1 MPPPRTQNPPTVAAV
16 EGSEVLSGEDR
27 LGTQNTRKA
36 VTPSD
41 RRRDR
46 VGLHSAIRRLLIGHA
61 ANTRPGTHAGNVYR
75 TAACTW
81 VRVSDVAVVR
91 PADRDSYHYKGLT
104 TCGSV
109 WVCPLCASKI
119 QERRRTE
126 VAQAIAFADAR
137 GDDMLMVSYTFPH
150 RVDQPLALLLRLQQA
165 AIKKLRESRAYVA
178 AMLSIGNAGRIRSL
192 EVTHGQN
199 GWHPHTHELLF
210 HRSEADPVHL
220 RTVLAIQWLRACK
233 SVGLFQPDRDD
244 ELSFLARSV
253 DVRIG
258 GDGVGQYL
266 AKLDDQGKWGLSHE
280 VTKSSSKQGRNAGR
294 HPFALASEKG
304 TRHLFLE
311 YVDAMKGQRQLVWSR
326 GLKAAVGIEEK
337 TDEELAQE
345 DTARTVDRI
354 EIPLP
359 AWRIVLGNDARF
371 EVVQAAQEGGYTAVR
386 ELLIL
391 LGYTEPTEADPCDPT
406 IPAGT

>member
-1 MPPPRTQNPPTVAAV
+1 MPPPRTQNPSTVGAV
-16 EGSEVLSGEDR
+16 EGSETQSGGHQ
-27 LGTQNTRKA
+27 LGDKNTRTG

-46 VGLHSAIRRLLIGHA
+46 FGLHSAIRRLLIGHVM
-61 ANTRPGTHAGNVYR
+61 NTQPGVHAGNVFR

-81 VRVSDVAVVR
+81 VRISPTDLAVVR
-91 PADRDSYHYKGLT
+91 PADRDSYHYKGLI

-150 RVDQPLALLLRLQQA
+150 RVNQPLALLLRLQQA
-165 AIKKLRESRAYVA
+165 AIKKLREGRSYKE
-178 AMLSIGNAGRIRSL
+178 AMARISSVGRIRSL
-192 EVTHGQN
+192 EVTYGQN

-210 HRSEADPVHL
+210 HRSQVDPVEL
-220 RTVLAIQWLRACK
+220 RTALAMQWLRACK
-233 SVGLFQPDRDD
+233 AVGLFQPERDD
-244 ELSFLARSV
+244 ELAFLARSV

-258 GDGVGQYL
+258 GDGVGNYL

-280 VTKSSSKQGRNAGR
+280 VTKSSSKQGRTTGQ
-294 HPFALASEKG
+294 HPFALAAEKV

-311 YVDAMKGQRQLVWSR
+311 YVEAMKGQRQLVWSR

-345 DTARTVDRI
+345 ETARTVDRI
-354 EIPLP
+354 EIAPQ
-359 AWRIVLGNDARF
+359 AWRVVLGNDARF
-371 EVVQAAQEGGYTAVR
+371 EVVQAAQQGGEPAVR
-386 ELLIL
+386 ELLTL
-391 LGYTEPTEADPCDPT
+391 LGYNDPTEADP
-406 IPAGT
+406 

>member
-1 MPPPRTQNPPTVAAV
+1 MPPPRTKNPPTVAAV
-16 EGSEVLSGEDR
+16 EGSEAQSGEDQ
-27 LGTQNTRKA
+27 LGYKNTPKA

-46 VGLHSAIRRLLIGHA
+46 FGLHSAIRRLLIGHVM
-61 ANTRPGTHAGNVYR
+61 NTQPGIHAGNVFR

-81 VRVSDVAVVR
+81 VRISTTDLAVVR
-91 PADRDSYHYKGLT
+91 PADRSTYHYKGLT

-119 QERRRTE
+119 QERRRAE
-126 VAQAIAFADAR
+126 VAQAILWADTR
-137 GDDMLMVSYTFPH
+137 GDQMLMASFTFPH

-165 AIKKLRESRAYVA
+165 AIKRLREGRAYKESMA
-178 AMLSIGNAGRIRSL
+178 AAGNTGRIRSL

-210 HRSEADPVHL
+210 HRAAVDPLEL
-220 RTVLAIQWLRACK
+220 RNTLAMQWLRACK
-233 SVGLFQPDRDD
+233 AVGLFQPDRDD
-244 ELSFLARSV
+244 ESAFLAHSV
-253 DVRIG
+253 DVRVG
-258 GDGVGQYL
+258 GDGVGEYL

-280 VTKSSSKQGRNAGR
+280 VTKSSSKQGRRAGQ
-294 HPFALASEKG
+294 HPFALATQKV
-304 TRHLFLE
+304 THHLFLQ
-311 YVDAMKGQRQLVWSR
+311 YVEAMKGQRQLVWSR

-345 DTARTVDRI
+345 ETARTVDRI
-354 EIPLP
+354 EISAP
-359 AWRIVLGNDARF
+359 AWRVVLGNDARF
-371 EVVQAAQEGGYTAVR
+371 EVVQAAQEGGEPAVR

-391 LGYTEPTEADPCDPT
+391 LGYNEPTEVDL
-406 IPAGT
+406 